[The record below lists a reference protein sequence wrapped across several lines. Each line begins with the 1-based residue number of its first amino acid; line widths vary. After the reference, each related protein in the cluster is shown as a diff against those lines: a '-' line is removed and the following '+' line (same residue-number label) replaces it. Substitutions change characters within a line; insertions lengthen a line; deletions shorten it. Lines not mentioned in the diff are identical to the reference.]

1 MDAATATDDAI
12 RVYWMTG
19 CTSCLRTKEFLA
31 RHRVPFL
38 SRNVLEDAAAYD
50 ELARF
55 GLRRVP
61 IVTQGDTYADGQ
73 VLRDVAQLVG
83 VDMGA
88 PQVLPVAELR
98 KRQEAILAAAL
109 RYTAQLPADTLAT
122 LLPGRPRSH
131 ADLVFHIFNI
141 ADAFL
146 EHERGIPL
154 VFESYFRLP
163 APDAQDR
170 AALIA
175 YGEKISDGME
185 AWFSG
190 PGRGREWTATAD
202 VYYGAQT
209 LHEFLERTVW
219 HSGQHTRQLIW
230 VLEGL
235 GIAPDGP
242 LGAETFKG
250 LPMPEEVWG

>member
-1 MDAATATDDAI
+1 MSAAATAPDDPI

-38 SRNVLEDAAAYD
+38 SRNVLEEPAAYD

-61 IVTQGDTYADGQ
+61 IVTRGEAYADGQ
-73 VLRDVAQLVG
+73 VLRDVAALVG
-83 VDMGA
+83 IEMGA

-98 KRQEAILAAAL
+98 RRLEAILSGAL
-109 RYTAQLPADTLAT
+109 RFAAQLPERTLPT

-131 ADLVFHIFNI
+131 ADLVFHVFNI

-154 VFESYFRLP
+154 VFESYFRTP
-163 APDAQDR
+163 APDAQSRD
-170 AALIA
+170 ALLA
-175 YGEKISDGME
+175 YGEGIRHGLR
-185 AWFSG
+185 AWFDG
-190 PGRGREWTATAD
+190 PGRSRDWTAPAD
-202 VYYGAQT
+202 V
-209 LHEFLERTVW
+209 
-219 HSGQHTRQLIW
+219 
-230 VLEGL
+230 
-235 GIAPDGP
+235 
-242 LGAETFKG
+242 
-250 LPMPEEVWG
+250 